1 MKSIKVRLKA
11 GKYYR
16 DGVRYV
22 KGDLVE
28 FNSVFDIPDTFRDG
42 FEMPA
47 PSRVAIDESPEEP
60 EGPPEPK
67 FKVVHRARG
76 RYNVVSTETGVPI
89 NDELLSKE
97 DAQALVGVQGQG
109 NEPEDK
115 EED

>member
-1 MKSIKVRLKA
+1 MKPIKVRLKA

-22 KGDLVE
+22 SGDLVE

-42 FEMPA
+42 FEMPS
-47 PSRVAIDESPEEP
+47 PSRIALDESPEEP
-60 EGPPEPK
+60 EGPPDPK
-67 FKVVHRARG
+67 FKVMHRARG
-76 RYNVVSTETGVPI
+76 RYNVISIATGEPI

-97 DAQALVGVQGQG
+97 EALALVGEQVD
-109 NEPEDK
+109 EPRDE